1 VVEAPY
7 SGPPV
12 AGYGFSPPDGGWKG
26 AEKRPM
32 RSRFMRVTESLLR
45 VHHMEEPQLK
55 VTMEYLLMGERG
67 ENKGLVVSLGYEQ
80 DLFAVE
86 GWSARTCHEY

>member
-1 VVEAPY
+1 MAHLWL
-7 SGPPV
+7 
-12 AGYGFSPPDGGWKG
+12 AMGFLRRMEGGRG
-26 AEKRPM
+26 QRKRPM
-32 RSRFMRVTESLLR
+32 RSRFIWVTESLLR

-67 ENKGLVVSLGYEQ
+67 ENKGLVVLLGYEQ

-86 GWSARTCHEY
+86 GWSARTCHEH